1 MLMRC
6 NRWCCREATP
16 KESHVGSGTAA
27 AAATATATATATPTL
42 AAHNVPTSD
51 SDSNSSSEPCTA
63 LDSYVN
69 FAQGDRAS
77 YVCVQRGRKGRD
89 RERERWVEYV
99 RERESGAWGK
109 GCIVSGT
116 CCLSIKC
123 DKWLGPQVEP
133 KERINRPACLL
144 SSPPLPGLP
153 LSLSLQHLVPPCAPS
168 PQRGMCV

>member
-16 KESHVGSGTAA
+16 KESHVGSGTAT
-27 AAATATATATATPTL
+27 ATATLTATATATPTL
-42 AAHNVPTSD
+42 AAHNVPS
-51 SDSNSSSEPCTA
+51 SDSNSDSSLEPCTA

-77 YVCVQRGRKGRD
+77 YVCVQSRERERGRRETD
-89 RERERWVEYV
+89 REREREMGRVCK
-99 RERESGAWGK
+99 REGGK

-133 KERINRPACLL
+133 KERKN
-144 SSPPLPGLP
+144 
-153 LSLSLQHLVPPCAPS
+153 
-168 PQRGMCV
+168 